1 MFYINKYIIKLS
13 NKVKDIDI
21 TNRTW
26 CFINDIINIKNFDQI
41 NIKIDGK
48 PYINILVNYIR
59 YVTIKDS
66 KYLKIYSVNPLS
78 LILNNVNDYFEKI
91 NE

>member
-48 PYINILVNYIR
+48 QYINILVNYIR